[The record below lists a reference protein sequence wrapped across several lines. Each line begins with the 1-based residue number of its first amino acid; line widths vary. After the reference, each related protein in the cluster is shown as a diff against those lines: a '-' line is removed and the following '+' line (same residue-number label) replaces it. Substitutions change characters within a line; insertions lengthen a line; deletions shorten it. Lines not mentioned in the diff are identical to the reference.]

1 MSRHGGPRRSK
12 FPVPTNGMET
22 ACPEKPASGPLRRP
36 SILLNELMRVFIP
49 TVIRTRYSRYARLG
63 AVALLATILSACALS
78 PGMYMGHPSGVESTM
93 KRDDA
98 PPGVLTKI
106 TPEVLRRQR
115 LAQGHD
121 VKDDIKA
128 LFGSPSLYRMGPG
141 DIVNVVVWGHP
152 ELALNPATSNRSTG
166 SASQADVG
174 NGYNINHDG
183 TIQFPMVGPVKVA
196 GLTENEVR
204 DRLTRLL
211 SEYVRNPQVTV
222 RMQAYRHQRIY
233 VDGEVNQPGLQTM
246 DDIPMTLPEAINR
259 AGGFTGAADRS
270 SIVLTRKNR
279 SIEINLPELTRKGVN
294 PGRILLANGDLVRVR
309 NRDES
314 RIFVLGE
321 VMAPGALDM
330 RDGQLTLTE
339 ALGEAAGASPY
350 TSEARQIY
358 VIRKPAAQQGD
369 EIDMA
374 KAEIFH
380 LDAGSP
386 AAYLLANDFK
396 LQPRDVVFVDPAPV
410 VRWQRVVSN
419 VLPSYDSM
427 FINTRNTTR

>member
-1 MSRHGGPRRSK
+1 
-12 FPVPTNGMET
+12 
-22 ACPEKPASGPLRRP
+22 
-36 SILLNELMRVFIP
+36 
-49 TVIRTRYSRYARLG
+49 
-63 AVALLATILSACALS
+63 
-78 PGMYMGHPSGVESTM
+78 
-93 KRDDA
+93 
-98 PPGVLTKI
+98 
-106 TPEVLRRQR
+106 

-121 VKDDIKA
+121 VKDDIKV

-380 LDAGSP
+380 LDARSP